1 MGKQAWRKEQHRQE
15 RKTKREGLS
24 LHDKILSPGLHER
37 YALAATRI
45 LGFWRETQCS
55 PQGWEQVDV
64 AASLYLEHIFCEG
77 YPKGFGSD
85 GLAALQHFMPEVAG
99 KLRHSWRLLKSW
111 NKMEPPTRVLPISP
125 LVVLAIGGACVR
137 LRKIHCAAAFLLC
150 FDTLLRPGE
159 LYGLRKRD
167 ITWAGGKAVI
177 SLRNTKT
184 GQRKGAE
191 EMVVCQS
198 WIANWWLHRALL
210 TRSDDE
216 FLFRCTSKSL
226 RTLFF
231 ALLEHIGLEGHFS
244 MYSFRRGG
252 ATWHFLPCGSMEE
265 TLLRGRWQSTST
277 ARIYLQDA
285 AATLTHLQIT
295 PEQRSYM
302 RQLSQT
308 LSASSQRGVRGRY

>member
-1 MGKQAWRKEQHRQE
+1 MGKQDWRKERLRQE
-15 RKTKREGLS
+15 RRQKRSGLS
-24 LHDKILSPGLHER
+24 LHDKVLSPGLHGR
-37 YALAATRI
+37 YSLAATRI
-45 LGFWRETQCS
+45 LQFWVESQCS
-55 PQGWEQVDV
+55 PDGWEEVDI

-111 NKMEPPTRVLPISP
+111 NKMEPPVRVLPISP
-125 LVVLAIGGACVR
+125 LIVLAMGGACVR
-137 LRKIHCAAAFLLC
+137 LRKIHCAAAFLVG

-159 LYGLRKRD
+159 LYQLRKRD
-167 ITWAGGKAVI
+167 FTWAGGKAVI

-191 EMVVCQS
+191 EMVVCHS
-198 WIANWWLHRALL
+198 WIANWWLHRALASK
-210 TRSDDE
+210 SDDD
-216 FLFRCTSKSL
+216 FLLSCTAKSL

-231 ALLEHIGLEGHFS
+231 GLLEHFRITGHFS

-252 ATWHFLPCGSMEE
+252 ATWHFLSGGSMED
-265 TLLRGRWQSTST
+265 TLLRSRWQSTST

-285 AATLTHLQIT
+285 AATLTHLQIS

-302 RQLSQT
+302 RQLSRT
-308 LSASSQRGVRGRY
+308 LTANSQRGVRGRH